1 MLNVTSACAELQVH
15 VASCFLSSAAP
26 SNVMLESRIF
36 DDLQQ
41 EDCASGAGRMQDTE
55 IIGRG
60 EENLGTSRLRV
71 SEKTARD
78 GSGTALSAQLGG
90 CSGACGTAALRH
102 CGTAAR
108 PRPKSNQKAAPI
120 KNMRERE
127 TDRQRARERERE
139 RETDCQRERERE
151 REREMKA

>member
-36 DDLQQ
+36 DHLQQ
-41 EDCASGAGRMQDTE
+41 EDCASGAGRMQDAE

-102 CGTAAR
+102 CGKAKAEKQ
-108 PRPKSNQKAAPI
+108 PKSGSNQEHE
-120 KNMRERE
+120 RERE
-127 TDRQRARERERE
+127 RQTERERERE

-151 REREMKA
+151 R